1 MRVKDVVIVGGG
13 SSGWMTAAAL
23 DVLCPHVNV
32 TLIEDPNQG
41 VIGVGESSLQQ
52 IRRFIALLGLK
63 DSDWMKDI
71 GATYKT
77 AISFNDFW
85 KKGESWLYPFGSPD
99 EMESKVPWM
108 AWFVLNA
115 TKPEKYGNGT
125 FATTFNPVAH
135 LTKYNK
141 LTYDTTYWTPWTD
154 TAYHIDAIKFGQW
167 LKNNVC
173 KRVKHI
179 KGVVSGWQ
187 QKPNGDIES
196 IIYGGK
202 RLSADL
208 FVDCSGFKSLL
219 LGDAMG
225 VEFESFLYGEGGCL
239 LNDKAISISVP
250 HEDPS
255 KEVTN
260 TTNCTALN
268 NGWVWDVPL
277 WERGGLGYVYSSKFI
292 TEDQAQVE
300 LYDYLVRSR
309 GKERADAVT
318 YKSIPI
324 KTGKHKK
331 SFVGNVIGIGLSNN
345 FLEPLES
352 TGILVLHEQV
362 IRLCNALSGR
372 NGFIPKV
379 EKEMINQISD
389 YEIEGQKNFVAA
401 HYAFS
406 EREEPYWQTA
416 SDVIDYDFSGGADNY
431 FLRHAS
437 HKYINF
443 DFVSPMGSIEYND
456 GPRYCAAG
464 MGFNPI
470 NKVTLPLSRMCNEIL
485 PEEDDEALS
494 KAEDIIDK
502 WHEDMLSYCETLP
515 SSYEFLKQT
524 IYKE

>member
-1 MRVKDVVIVGGG
+1 MQVKDIVIVGGG

-52 IRRFIALLGLK
+52 IRRFISLLGLK

-115 TKPEKYGNGT
+115 TKPEKYTNDT
-125 FATTFNPVAH
+125 FATTFNPVASF
-135 LTKYNK
+135 TKYNK
-141 LTYDTTYWTPWTD
+141 LTYDTTYWKPWVD

-179 KGVVSGWQ
+179 TGTVTGVI
-187 QKPNGDIES
+187 KKENGDIDCVV
-196 IIYGGK
+196 YNGK
-202 RLSADL
+202 TLSADL

-219 LGDAMG
+219 LGEAMG
-225 VEFESFLYGEGGCL
+225 VPFESFHYRDGGCL

-250 HEDPS
+250 HENPE

-260 TTNCTALN
+260 TTNCTALD

-277 WERGGLGYVYSSKFI
+277 WERGGLGYVYSSNFI
-292 TEDQAQVE
+292 SEDEAQVE
-300 LYDYLVRSR
+300 LHNYLVKTR
-309 GKERADAVT
+309 GKYRADQVSYRT
-318 YKSIPI
+318 IPF
-324 KTGKHKK
+324 KMGKHKK
-331 SFVGNVIGIGLSNN
+331 SFVGNVIAVGLSNC
-345 FLEPLES
+345 FVEPLES
-352 TGILVLHEQV
+352 TGLLVTHEQV

-379 EKEMINQISD
+379 EKEMINQVAD
-389 YEIEGQKNFVAA
+389 HEIEGHKNFVAA

-406 EREEPYWQTA
+406 ERKTDFWRTA
-416 SDVIDYDFSGGADNY
+416 SEVVDYDFCGADNLFMRY
-431 FLRHAS
+431 GS

-443 DFVSPMGSIEYND
+443 DFLTNLGSIEYND

-470 NKVTLPLSRMCNEIL
+470 NKVTLPLSRMCNEII
-485 PEEDDEALS
+485 PEEDEQALAN
-494 KAEDIIDK
+494 AEKIIDE
-502 WHEDMLSYCETLP
+502 WHQHMLEYCETLP
-515 SSYEFLKQT
+515 SSYEFLNQT

>member
-1 MRVKDVVIVGGG
+1 MQVKDIVIVGGG

-52 IRRFIALLGLK
+52 IRRFISLLGLK

-115 TKPEKYGNGT
+115 TKPGKYTNDT

-135 LTKYNK
+135 FTKYNK
-141 LTYDTTYWTPWTD
+141 LTYDTTYWKPWVD

-179 KGVVSGWQ
+179 TGTVTGVI
-187 QKPNGDIES
+187 KKENGDIDCVV
-196 IIYGGK
+196 YNGK
-202 RLSADL
+202 TLSADL

-219 LGDAMG
+219 LGEAMD
-225 VEFESFLYGEGGCL
+225 VPFESFHYNDGGCL

-250 HEDPS
+250 HENPE

-260 TTNCTALN
+260 TTNCTALD

-277 WERGGLGYVYSSKFI
+277 WERGGLGYVCL
-292 TEDQAQVE
+292 
-300 LYDYLVRSR
+300 LYTSDA
-309 GKERADAVT
+309 AD
-318 YKSIPI
+318 
-324 KTGKHKK
+324 
-331 SFVGNVIGIGLSNN
+331 
-345 FLEPLES
+345 E
-352 TGILVLHEQV
+352 
-362 IRLCNALSGR
+362 
-372 NGFIPKV
+372 
-379 EKEMINQISD
+379 
-389 YEIEGQKNFVAA
+389 
-401 HYAFS
+401 
-406 EREEPYWQTA
+406 
-416 SDVIDYDFSGGADNY
+416 
-431 FLRHAS
+431 
-437 HKYINF
+437 
-443 DFVSPMGSIEYND
+443 
-456 GPRYCAAG
+456 
-464 MGFNPI
+464 
-470 NKVTLPLSRMCNEIL
+470 
-485 PEEDDEALS
+485 
-494 KAEDIIDK
+494 
-502 WHEDMLSYCETLP
+502 
-515 SSYEFLKQT
+515 
-524 IYKE
+524 

>member
-1 MRVKDVVIVGGG
+1 MQVKDIVIVGGG

-52 IRRFIALLGLK
+52 IRRFISLLGLK

-115 TKPEKYGNGT
+115 TKPEKYTNDT
-125 FATTFNPVAH
+125 FATTFNPVASF
-135 LTKYNK
+135 TKYNK
-141 LTYDTTYWTPWTD
+141 LTYDTTYWKPWVD

-179 KGVVSGWQ
+179 TGTVTGVI
-187 QKPNGDIES
+187 KKENGDIDCVV
-196 IIYGGK
+196 YNGK
-202 RLSADL
+202 TLSADL

-219 LGDAMG
+219 LGEAMD
-225 VEFESFLYGEGGCL
+225 VPFESFHYNDGGCL

-250 HEDPS
+250 HENPE

-260 TTNCTALN
+260 TTNCTALD

-277 WERGGLGYVYSSKFI
+277 WERGGLGYVYSSNFI
-292 TEDQAQVE
+292 SEDEAQVE
-300 LYDYLVRSR
+300 LHNYLVKTR
-309 GKERADAVT
+309 GKYRADQVSYRT
-318 YKSIPI
+318 IPF
-324 KTGKHKK
+324 KMGKHKK
-331 SFVGNVIGIGLSNN
+331 SFVGNVIAVGLSNC
-345 FLEPLES
+345 FVEPLES
-352 TGILVLHEQV
+352 TGLLVTHEQV

-379 EKEMINQISD
+379 EKEMINQVAD
-389 YEIEGQKNFVAA
+389 HEIEGHKNFVAA

-406 EREEPYWQTA
+406 ERKTDFWRTA
-416 SDVIDYDFSGGADNY
+416 SEVVDYDFCGTDNLFMRY
-431 FLRHAS
+431 GS

-443 DFVSPMGSIEYND
+443 DFLTNLGSIEYND

-470 NKVTLPLSRMCNEIL
+470 NKVTLPLSRMCNEII
-485 PEEDDEALS
+485 PEEDEQALTN
-494 KAEDIIDK
+494 AEKIIDE
-502 WHEDMLSYCETLP
+502 WHQHMLEYCETLP
-515 SSYEFLKQT
+515 SSYEFLNQT

>member
-1 MRVKDVVIVGGG
+1 MQVKDIVIVGGG

-52 IRRFIALLGLK
+52 IRRFISLLGLK

-115 TKPEKYGNGT
+115 TKPEKYTNDT
-125 FATTFNPVAH
+125 FATTFNPVAS

-141 LTYDTTYWTPWTD
+141 LTYDTTYWKPWVD

-179 KGVVSGWQ
+179 TGTVTGVI
-187 QKPNGDIES
+187 KKENGDIDCVV
-196 IIYGGK
+196 YKGK
-202 RLSADL
+202 TLSADL

-219 LGDAMG
+219 LGEAMG
-225 VEFESFLYGEGGCL
+225 VPFESFHYRDGGCL

-250 HEDPS
+250 HENPE

-260 TTNCTALN
+260 TTNCTALD

-277 WERGGLGYVYSSKFI
+277 WERGGLGYVYSSDFI
-292 TEDQAQVE
+292 SEDEAILE
-300 LYDYLVRSR
+300 LYNYLCRTR
-309 GKERADAVT
+309 GKSRADKVN
-318 YKSIPI
+318 YKTIPF
-324 KTGKHKK
+324 KMGKHKK
-331 SFVGNVIGIGLSNN
+331 SFVGNVIAVGLSNC
-345 FLEPLES
+345 FVEPLES
-352 TGILVLHEQV
+352 TGLLVTHEQV

-372 NGFIPKV
+372 NGFIPKAV
-379 EKEMINQISD
+379 S
-389 YEIEGQKNFVAA
+389 YTHLRA
-401 HYAFS
+401 H
-406 EREEPYWQTA
+406 
-416 SDVIDYDFSGGADNY
+416 
-431 FLRHAS
+431 
-437 HKYINF
+437 
-443 DFVSPMGSIEYND
+443 
-456 GPRYCAAG
+456 
-464 MGFNPI
+464 
-470 NKVTLPLSRMCNEIL
+470 
-485 PEEDDEALS
+485 
-494 KAEDIIDK
+494 
-502 WHEDMLSYCETLP
+502 ETD
-515 SSYEFLKQT
+515 S
-524 IYKE
+524 